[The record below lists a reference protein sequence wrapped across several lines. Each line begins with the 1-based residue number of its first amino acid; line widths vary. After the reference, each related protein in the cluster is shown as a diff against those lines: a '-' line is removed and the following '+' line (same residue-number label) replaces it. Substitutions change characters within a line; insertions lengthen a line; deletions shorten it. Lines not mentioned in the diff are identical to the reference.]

1 MRLHII
7 VLCEIQ
13 QTFNLHVND
22 AFLHTGQKMD
32 FIERLNLK
40 NDHKDNSKASQEF
53 HLKMRKGK
61 N

>member
-1 MRLHII
+1 MHII

-53 HLKMRKGK
+53 HLKMR
-61 N
+61 